1 MTKREPNSTMKEQ
14 YRHGDRAW
22 WRQARFGMFIHW
34 GVYSI
39 PARGEWVRTTEKFR
53 PEDYDRYPEYFEP
66 DLFDPAQWARQAK
79 AAGMKYMVFT
89 AKHHDG
95 FCMWDSA
102 CTDYKARRD
111 YVREVLDAFRAE
123 GIRTG
128 LYYSLLDWHHPDFL
142 VDDNHPLRDGDW
154 TELNRNRDQHR
165 YCQYMR
171 DQVTELLTQYG
182 PIDIMWFDFT
192 YPRPTGK
199 NSGDWEAEELLK
211 LVRRLNPDILIDDRL
226 GLEGAGD
233 FRSPEQYVPRDGMR
247 DENGV
252 PVDWEGCQTFSGSWG
267 YGRDENTWK
276 TPHQLIAM
284 LVAHVA
290 RGGNLLLNVGPDAR
304 GRFDRRA
311 EKALGG
317 IAAWMKEHCAAIYNC
332 TIAPA
337 EFKEPENCLYTWNP
351 EKRRLYL
358 HLLAYPVKFVFL
370 EKLRGKVKFAR
381 FLNDY
386 SEIRML
392 PPPAAHGS
400 MTPVVAPDTLVLQ
413 LPPVAPE
420 VTVPVIELIM
430 A

>member
-1 MTKREPNSTMKEQ
+1 MSRQ
-14 YRHGDRAW
+14 YSHGDRSW
-22 WRQARFGMFIHW
+22 WQAARFGMFIHW
-34 GVYSI
+34 GLYSI
-39 PARGEWVRTTEKFR
+39 PARGEWVRTIEKFK
-53 PEDYDRYPEYFEP
+53 PEEYDRYIAYFEP
-66 DLFDPAQWARQAK
+66 DRFDPAEWARQAK
-79 AAGMKYMVFT
+79 VAGMKYMVFT

-95 FCMWDSA
+95 FCMWDSS
-102 CTDYKARRD
+102 CTDYKAKRD
-111 YVREVLDAFRAE
+111 YVREILEAFRAE

-154 TELNRNRDQHR
+154 AELNKSRDQHR

-199 NSGDWEAEELLK
+199 NADDWESEELLK
-211 LVRRLNPDILIDDRL
+211 LVRRLNPDIIIDDRL
-226 GLEGAGD
+226 GLDGAGD

-247 DENGV
+247 DEKGELV
-252 PVDWEGCQTFSGSWG
+252 YWEGCQTFSGMWG
-267 YGRDENTWK
+267 YSRDETTWK

-284 LVAHVA
+284 LAAHVA

-311 EKALGG
+311 KAALAGLG
-317 IAAWMKEHCAAIYNC
+317 AWMADHSDAIYDC

-381 FLNDY
+381 FLNDH
-386 SEIRML
+386 SEIKIL

-413 LPPVAPE
+413 LPPVAPD
-420 VTVPVIELIM
+420 VTVPVIELIFE
-430 A
+430 